1 MTIEAIKLFLL
12 TLSVSTSSV
21 STIYSNDSSEYS
33 IQTADLTKY
42 SVTPIEGAEYICKN
56 LYDFEKSYN
65 EFNPDLDPLT
75 ANSVENL
82 IPLFIES
89 QGGQIKGIL
98 IDLNDEC
105 GYITI
110 GYDYEI
116 FDIQS
121 KGNQPFY
128 DYSGYEYFFST
139 TTGYSFYD
147 TDLNDWVSI
156 NKENISEEKDW
167 ENVKLNHGQYK
178 GQEKDQSGNGKIV
191 DTLLYVHDKYGYD
204 YYDYYSASLDMDG
217 YQQYELSA
225 YKTVGKDNGY
235 SSEGNC
241 WIVSAFNVLQYIAKT
256 KYTNMYFNYKVG
268 YDAKQN
274 EPNIYSKHFDN
285 DGNCKEKI
293 QKDDGTIVDKWELT
307 NYSFP
312 LLYGIIREYVDGKFK
327 KCDDGY
333 IWETKDIIKYMC
345 TFFGNSIDIDTHYD
359 WFFFA
364 DYIVNE
370 IINERPALWFTLY
383 DTYGSH
389 AMAVCGYKYYKRE
402 RKFGV
407 FTFSTFKLFYELKD
421 GHSTESRWF
430 DISGFNLNLGCLVF
444 FKY

>member
-1 MTIEAIKLFLL
+1 
-12 TLSVSTSSV
+12 
-21 STIYSNDSSEYS
+21 
-33 IQTADLTKY
+33 
-42 SVTPIEGAEYICKN
+42 
-56 LYDFEKSYN
+56 
-65 EFNPDLDPLT
+65 
-75 ANSVENL
+75 
-82 IPLFIES
+82 
-89 QGGQIKGIL
+89 
-98 IDLNDEC
+98 
-105 GYITI
+105 
-110 GYDYEI
+110 
-116 FDIQS
+116 
-121 KGNQPFY
+121 
-128 DYSGYEYFFST
+128 
-139 TTGYSFYD
+139 
-147 TDLNDWVSI
+147 
-156 NKENISEEKDW
+156 
-167 ENVKLNHGQYK
+167 
-178 GQEKDQSGNGKIV
+178 
-191 DTLLYVHDKYGYD
+191 
-204 YYDYYSASLDMDG
+204 MDG

-402 RKFGV
+402 RKFGI